1 MSSSSRFVT
10 EGWIEAPIQGEIK
23 PRVWEMGEVVDPAPA
38 PAVPGPEAAVS
49 AAEAWD
55 AAVGNARSEGWEE
68 GHRAGIAEG
77 RRAEEARTRS
87 ALDAAARA
95 VSEVEARM
103 VQMEE
108 AARRDLPALAIA
120 IASHLVGHAVEA
132 DPAILNRLIQQAV
145 SEFLPDEPVR
155 VRMNPR
161 DLAML
166 SGPMGAQSD
175 AESPVAGRTVRW
187 ISDAEIRPGG
197 CLVESRERL
206 VDGRVSTAL
215 ERIYRALS
223 EEEA

>member
-1 MSSSSRFVT
+1 MSSSDRFVA
-10 EGWIEAPIQGEIK
+10 EGWIEAPVDGLIE
-23 PRVWEMGEVVDPAPA
+23 PRVWEMGEVVD
-38 PAVPGPEAAVS
+38 VPQVPTRSDPETLVSASDTWEAAI
-49 AAEAWD
+49 D
-55 AAVGNARSEGWEE
+55 QARSEGWEE
-68 GHRAGIAEG
+68 GHRAGVAEG
-77 RRAEEARTRS
+77 RRSEEARTRS

-108 AARRDLPALAIA
+108 GARRDLPALATA

-132 DPAILNRLIQQAV
+132 DPAILGRLIQLAV

-166 SGPMGAQSD
+166 SGPLGVGSEED
-175 AESPVAGRTVRW
+175 GPLAGRTVRW
-187 ISDAEIRPGG
+187 ISDAEVRPGG